1 MDFSHETNLV
11 RACRQRRAAQGGNQ
25 AWNGEGK
32 IDKWSISLEF
42 VSNGSHSKTCNP
54 SKFFRS
60 SGPQF
65 AVVFLCL
72 AFRHVWYKYD
82 GKQVRYISFQEPIC
96 DYNKS
101 LDCGNYWI
109 CWTTLL
115 AGNEGKGSLVS
126 RQVQSADNI

>member
-25 AWNGEGK
+25 AWNGKGK
-32 IDKWSISLEF
+32 ISEACHWNLF
-42 VSNGSHSKTCNP
+42 VMEVISKTCNP

-65 AVVFLCL
+65 VVVFLGL
-72 AFRHVWYKYD
+72 DFRHVWYKYD

-115 AGNEGKGSLVS
+115 AENEGKGSLVS
-126 RQVQSADNI
+126 RQVQSAECR